1 MIHNRF
7 EQTGLLGALVT
18 GLLAWSTA
26 GCGSDSPKGAAAACT
41 PDPALVAAGRACR
54 SDDQC
59 PCGAGCNLGVCGAQC
74 ASSDDCAGT
83 TCDRFGRCRAAAE
96 GAEGA
101 EGADDAVIPPLA
113 VTPQHQL
120 VVSPRFIALAAPSV
134 ANTVLVRAHGVA
146 GEAMRVAA
154 DDGVEVRCASTG
166 EFAKECKIQP
176 MPVDAIVPVAVRITS
191 ATAAGTLRS
200 ARFYFGDLMQVV
212 AITSQS
218 QGASLPTSSGVL
230 GGPGGL
236 TSGVFGGQIALRALG
251 ANKDPAAPGVTMSDL
266 VIPVTARLFLGTGGA
281 GTLVLQD
288 PLHLLVPTGEWTGR
302 VAGTATDAGTVDF
315 PTIAYLSGEASKA
328 AGTEVLLDAPPASY
342 SASGAA
348 ISFELVTRFAGVLMG
363 DRRPQM
369 RWGVVLNRTGDL
381 PTGAVAPTV
390 AADVAPA
397 LVAGRGLQ
405 PTPWESAI
413 AKAATPSTATSWV
426 SSTSG
431 YQAQKRDLLGVF
443 GRDTAREPSL
453 FACNLDSGSVAAL
466 SQFAVNDAFGAELTA
481 ARHPIAAAIA
491 ASLSG
496 KTAVTSTATLDWSA
510 GARVMPCKVT
520 FGAVTP
526 SFAGACSPASESASV
541 ALSTVDLCADMAAAY
556 GCEVVDATATTMTAT
571 ADVAYTDASSCARS
585 NHAVAIAGTVNRV
598 CKLPVVPAA
607 CAELA
612 LCYAPVAGAT
622 LDSVKSSY
630 AGSTQLALS
639 GDLKCR
645 TGGRSVAMDVDVN
658 AELAVGDP
666 LRLKAA
672 NIAAECDGD
681 LAKIRDA
688 AAPTLTSYGDGLT
701 TAFASGRCVGAAR
714 YLYALGLATDADR
727 RRAIDASAP
736 SSPLASALANRL
748 LGRWLSEHA
757 FVAREAAE
765 AERMAQVFRGGGSS
779 SDPTV
784 RPASQA
790 LAQSLAG
797 WQLLLHP
804 RFATAFDQMPGVLLA
819 APDYRPLAIGA
830 AVAASANQEQPFA
843 LPVAL
848 LETIDAQL
856 ALADVMS
863 EEAAFAG
870 DAKAYDAPAQVLR
883 QTYALRALA
892 ADMTARAVADAKAA
906 GLPTPA
912 WLARYELLGKSVQ
925 SVLQRILVRIDAAR
939 LGRNPLGI
947 EPQDTPLYFFGD
959 EATATTRF
967 SAISDFL
974 IGQPGGTAWVPTM
987 VGRATASL
995 ADARTTWIA
1004 MRDRDV
1010 AVQQTQLANEQHLDA
1025 LRASYGGQLAD
1036 LCGGPSTLGTN
1047 ELLEKWTD
1055 FDAYRCHNRSELAE
1069 CRIDKSAYAALMT
1082 LDDVRYQLCYV
1093 GELRKRDKTGGMRLL
1108 DPALD
1113 ALADD
1118 ASPLGA
1124 AAFPAAC
1131 SGGGS
1136 RDCLTYSNASGA
1148 HEIHVTPASF
1158 LFLKSTSPLL
1168 TSTDRDAAQATCRTR
1183 LPAASTTLP
1192 SLDLLPNAPASTAD
1206 CFTGSIGEGVF
1217 EIRAIEKDL
1226 EIARSEASDLVDGYQ
1241 IAMQSCL
1248 LQDSGNAQLADEQ
1261 NKLRNSMNALG
1272 GVKLGMDIA
1281 SNVCGNIKDCASAV
1295 ESLSAENMAGVYGFV
1310 AMGTICVTSI
1320 AQSGFDITSL
1330 ALQYSMD
1337 VAQQNFD
1344 VTVLGIQNETAKKQC
1359 ANDASMSL
1367 VGVRTAA
1374 LRVQRAGMDVDAAYR
1389 RQRQL
1394 QAGAQ
1399 GAYDEGRAALE
1410 TAKGRTIAPVSH
1422 DLWASE
1428 KISTY
1433 LDDMRRA
1440 RRVTYLAVRAVEYET
1455 QQTLALEGTVLA
1467 SSNPKQFQAALD
1479 ELWATAATRGV
1490 NGKRPTNLKVV
1501 LSLRDQLL
1509 QLSDKSKLPASEQT
1523 LSPTERFQLMLRDS
1537 RYAVYDAA
1545 GTYKGQRI
1553 PFELAPLGALGLGQ
1567 ANGIPVLSGSD
1578 CAERL
1583 WSVNASIVGPAAM
1596 YQGAAPSFTRI
1607 ELHKLNTFYSQWCSA
1622 TDTPFQSASVRP
1634 SRNLFKEPE
1643 LTSTIGS
1650 ATGATGEANE
1660 YTTARIQAYFN
1671 VDQKAFEADDYAN
1684 GQTAELAAR
1693 GLYGKYA
1700 LFIPAEMLSTK
1711 GGTGLVLNKVQD
1723 VLLRL
1728 DYVSVAR

>member
-1 MIHNRF
+1 MIHTRF
-7 EQTGLLGALVT
+7 ENTGLLGALVT
-18 GLLAWSTA
+18 GLLAWSAA
-26 GCGSDSPKGAAAACT
+26 GCGSDSPKGDAAACT

-54 SDDQC
+54 TDDQC

-83 TCDRFGRCRAAAE
+83 TCDRFGRCRAA
-96 GAEGA
+96 G
-101 EGADDAVIPPLA
+101 DDAVIPPLA

-120 VVSPRFIALAAPSV
+120 TVSPRFIALAAPSV
-134 ANTVLVRAHGVA
+134 ANTVLVRARGAV

-154 DDGVEVRCASTG
+154 DDGAEVRCAPTG
-166 EFAKECKIQP
+166 EFAKECRIEP
-176 MPVDAIVPVAVRITS
+176 MPVDAIVPIAVRITS
-191 ATAAGTLRS
+191 ATTAGTRRS
-200 ARFYFGDLMQVV
+200 ARFYFGNLMQVV
-212 AITSQS
+212 SITSET

-236 TSGVFGGQIALRALG
+236 TSGVYGGQIALRAHG
-251 ANKDPAAPGVTMSDL
+251 ANKDAAAPGVATSDI
-266 VIPVTARLFLGTGGA
+266 VIPVTAKLFLGTGGT

-288 PLHLLVPTGEWTGR
+288 PMHLLVPTGEWAGR
-302 VAGTATDAGTVDF
+302 IAGTSTDAGTVDF

-342 SASGAA
+342 NAAGSAV
-348 ISFELVTRFAGVLMG
+348 SFELVTRFAGVLMG

-369 RWGVVLNRTGDL
+369 RWGVALTRTGDL
-381 PTGAVAPTV
+381 PAGAVSPTV
-390 AADVAPA
+390 PADVSPT

-426 SSTSG
+426 SSTTG

-443 GRDTAREPSL
+443 GRDTSRVPSL

-466 SQFAVNDAFGAELTA
+466 SLFAANDAFGTEPTA
-481 ARHPIAAAIA
+481 ATHPIAAAIA

-496 KTAVTSTATLDWSA
+496 KTAVTAAATIDWSA

-520 FGAVTP
+520 FGAV
-526 SFAGACSPASESASV
+526 SAAFAGACSPATESANVS
-541 ALSTVDLCADMAAAY
+541 LGTLDLCADVAAAY
-556 GCEVVDATATTMTAT
+556 GCEVADSTGTGTTMTVT

-585 NHAVAIAGTVNRV
+585 NHAVALAGTVSRV

-612 LCYAPVAGAT
+612 LCYESVPGAT
-622 LDSVKSSY
+622 VDTVKSSY
-630 AGSTQLALS
+630 AGSTPLPLS
-639 GDLKCR
+639 RDLNCR
-645 TGGRSVAMDVDVN
+645 TGGRSVALDLDVN

-666 LRLKAA
+666 LRLKASD
-672 NIAAECDGD
+672 IAAECDGD

-714 YLYALGLATDADR
+714 FLYALGLATDADR
-727 RRAIDASAP
+727 RRAIDPSAP
-736 SSPLASALANRL
+736 NSPLAAALANRL
-748 LGRWLSEHA
+748 LGRWLAEHA

-765 AERMAQVFRGGGSS
+765 AERMAQVFRGGGSAG
-779 SDPTV
+779 DPTT

-790 LAQSLAG
+790 LSQSLAG

-804 RFATAFDQMPGVLLA
+804 RFATAFDQMSGVLLA
-819 APDYRPLAIGA
+819 APDYRPLATGA
-830 AVAASANQEQPFA
+830 AVAATPNDEQPFA
-843 LPVAL
+843 LPVAM
-848 LETIDAQL
+848 LETLEAQL

-892 ADMTARAVADAKAA
+892 AEMTARAVADAKAA
-906 GLPTPA
+906 GLPAPA
-912 WLARYELLGKSVQ
+912 WLARYELLDKSVR
-925 SVLQRILVRIDAAR
+925 SVLQRVLVRVDAAR
-939 LGRNPLGI
+939 LGKNPLGI
-947 EPQDTPLYFFGD
+947 EAQDTPLYFFGD

-995 ADARTTWIA
+995 SDARTTWIA

-1010 AVQQTQLANEQHLDA
+1010 SVQQTQLANEQHVDA
-1025 LRASYGGQLAD
+1025 IRASYGGQLAD

-1055 FDAYRCHNRSELAE
+1055 FDAYRCHNRSELAQ
-1069 CRIDKSAYAALMT
+1069 CRIDKSAYATLMT
-1082 LDDVRYQLCYV
+1082 LADVRYQLCYV
-1093 GELRKRDKTGGMRLL
+1093 GELRKRDKTGGMKLL

-1118 ASPLGA
+1118 ASPLAA

-1136 RDCLTYSNASGA
+1136 HDCLAYSNASGA
-1148 HEIHVTPASF
+1148 HEVHVTPASF
-1158 LFLKSTSPLL
+1158 LFLKSAAPMLNS
-1168 TSTDRDAAQATCRTR
+1168 SDRDAAQATCRTKY
-1183 LPAASTTLP
+1183 PAASTTLP
-1192 SLDLLPNAPASTAD
+1192 SLDLLPNAPASSAD

-1226 EIARSEASDLVDGYQ
+1226 EIARSEASDLVDQYQ

-1248 LQDSGNAQLADEQ
+1248 LQDTGNTKLEDEQ
-1261 NKLRNSMNALG
+1261 IKLRNSMNALG

-1281 SNVCGNIKDCASAV
+1281 SNVCGSVKDCASAV

-1310 AMGTICVTSI
+1310 AMGTICVTS
-1320 AQSGFDITSL
+1320 AVQSGFDITSL
-1330 ALQYSMD
+1330 AMQYSMD

-1344 VTVLGIQNETAKKQC
+1344 ATVLGIQNETAKKQC
-1359 ANDASMSL
+1359 ANDAAMSL

-1399 GAYDEGRAALE
+1399 GAYDEGRAAIE
-1410 TAKGRTIAPVSH
+1410 TAKGRTVAPVSH
-1422 DLWASE
+1422 ELWASE

-1455 QQTLALEGTVLA
+1455 QQTLALEGSVLA
-1467 SSNPKQFQAALD
+1467 STNPKQFQAALD

-1501 LSLRDQLL
+1501 LSMRDQLL

-1523 LSPTERFQLMLRDS
+1523 LSPTERFQLMLRDPQ
-1537 RYAVYDAA
+1537 YAVYDAA
-1545 GTYKGQRI
+1545 GTYKGQRL

-1607 ELHKLNTFYSQWCSA
+1607 ELHKQNTFYSQWCSA
-1622 TDTPFQSASVRP
+1622 TDTPFQTASVRP

-1650 ATGATGEANE
+1650 ATSATGEANE
-1660 YTTARIQAYFN
+1660 YTSARIQAYFN
-1671 VDQKAFEADDYAN
+1671 VDQKDFETDDYAN

-1711 GGTGLVLNKVQD
+1711 GGTGLVLNKIQD